1 MVVPP
6 SGVVAQLR
14 IRLCGGL
21 AVERGGERLDDRL
34 PSRQARIVFAC
45 LADRR
50 GKPISRRSLAEAL
63 WGDNPPGARDTGLR
77 SLLSGARRPLG
88 PDSVRGRAEVWLELP
103 DDVWIDVEVA
113 ERHLASAEQAFEQG
127 PRARAQQEATLAGDL
142 LQREFLPGCGGP
154 WVEERRSE
162 LEERGRHAR
171 ELEARAALL
180 GGDLA
185 HAEQLARRL
194 IDRAPYRESAHA
206 LLMEALAAQGN
217 VAEAVLAYDRLVC
230 MLRDDLG
237 TVPAPRLAG
246 LHERLLAGSAATNG
260 QPITPSAPPK
270 VRPRTIGAGLAV
282 AGAVILAVGLAA
294 PSGGEDARAPAE
306 PRLPMQEAVLPDKRV
321 AFSYPQAWT
330 FRGPLHGLGGAGDGD
345 AFCNIFRVPGAAP
358 AAHSPQSI
366 VRYARSR
373 IRAWERSAPDVSA
386 GPVRTIRAG
395 DRLGASAVERDRAY
409 AAPEA
414 GRMAFFAS
422 GPDVLR
428 IECSAPSER
437 FRALDRRAF
446 RPIIQ
451 SVRTLG
457 G

>member
-1 MVVPP
+1 M
-6 SGVVAQLR
+6 
-14 IRLCGGL
+14 L
-21 AVERGGERLDDRL
+21 ANWRHGRR
-34 PSRQARIVFAC
+34 F
-45 LADRR
+45 LAA
-50 GKPISRRSLAEAL
+50 ISLTPNNS
-63 WGDNPPGARDTGLR
+63 P
-77 SLLSGARRPLG
+77 
-88 PDSVRGRAEVWLELP
+88 
-103 DDVWIDVEVA
+103 
-113 ERHLASAEQAFEQG
+113 
-127 PRARAQQEATLAGDL
+127 AG
-142 LQREFLPGCGGP
+142 
-154 WVEERRSE
+154 S
-162 LEERGRHAR
+162 
-171 ELEARAALL
+171 
-180 GGDLA
+180 
-185 HAEQLARRL
+185 

-260 QPITPSAPPK
+260 QPITASAPPK

-294 PSGGEDARAPAE
+294 PSGRGGRARAGRPAAAHAGGR
-306 PRLPMQEAVLPDKRV
+306 PAGQAGRV
-321 AFSYPQAWT
+321 QLSASV
-330 FRGPLHGLGGAGDGD
+330 D
-345 AFCNIFRVPGAAP
+345 VPGTAARAWRCGRRGRLLQHLQGSGRRP
-358 AAHSPQSI
+358 RRALPQSI

-373 IRAWERSAPDVSA
+373 IRAWERSAPDVAA

-437 FRALDRRAF
+437 FRAMDRRAF